1 MKSLVDYFGCG
12 QYYSYNKY
20 GEFKCRTFIDNY
32 EKILPFFRK
41 YPILGVKSKDFEDWS
56 KVAEIIKTKGHIT
69 KKGFNKI
76 CQIKDGMNK
85 SRFIE

>member
-20 GEFKCRTFIDNY
+20 GEFKCQTFIDNY

-56 KVAEIIKTKGHIT
+56 KVAEIIKTKDHIT
-69 KKGFNKI
+69 KEGFNKI
-76 CQIKDGMNK
+76 CKIKDRMNK